1 MYDKY
6 TTATQ
11 FSVNGSQLPKHKGI
25 LLVNNDKSNK
35 LTATLRFLTTSGG
48 TADINFYLPAETKE
62 FVPMQ
67 AWAGVTMSGSGL
79 TGWLL
84 N

>member
-11 FSVNGSQLPKHKGI
+11 FSVNGSQLPKHKG
-25 LLVNNDKSNK
+25 LLFLNTSQVS
-35 LTATLRFLTTSGG
+35 TGSATMQFLNTSGG
-48 TADINFYLPAETKE
+48 TTNINFYVYPQSQQ
-62 FVPMQ
+62 FIPMQ
-67 AWAGVTMSGSGL
+67 AWAGITMPGV